1 MSLFAYGRTIWC
13 TCGSRVAAEIVQRE
27 LRQGTETRFLADS
40 MLGKL
45 ARWLRILGFDC
56 AHEQEIPDAQLVH
69 KAIDQRRILLTRDRA
84 LPDEWRV
91 AGVYVVRAEQTY
103 DQLAEVLRCFEL
115 SDAVRLFRRCSRCNA
130 KLEVVRPEA
139 VVDRVPPDVLA
150 RQQELRQCGE
160 CRRVYW
166 EGSHTRRMQRVAER
180 LIAAA

>member
-13 TCGSRVAAEIVQRE
+13 TCGRRVAAEIVQRD
-27 LRQGTETRFLADS
+27 LRAGTEARFLADS

-56 AHEQEIPDAQLVH
+56 AHEEEIPDAQLVRR
-69 KAIDQRRILLTRDRA
+69 AIDERRTLLTRDRA

-91 AGVYVVRAEQTY
+91 AGIYVVRAEQTY
-103 DQLAEVLRCFEL
+103 DQLAEVLRRFEI

-130 KLEVVRPEA
+130 RLEVVRPEEVA
-139 VVDRVPPDVLA
+139 DRVPPDVVA

-166 EGSHTRRMQRVAER
+166 EGSHTRRMQGVVER